1 MAASGYDRRM
11 RRFRFIVARENTQ
24 LYEYLVR
31 AMADVPEVE
40 VIVDRRGAPRRRG
53 GGTPPDERRVN
64 TRVDEGLRAF
74 GWAFA
79 KIERD

>member
-1 MAASGYDRRM
+1 M
-11 RRFRFIVARENTQ
+11 RRFRFIVARENAH

-31 AMADVPEVE
+31 AMAEVPEVE
-40 VIVDRRGAPRRRG
+40 VILDRRVGPRRRG

-64 TRVDEGLRAF
+64 TRVDEGLREF

-79 KIERD
+79 KIDRD

>member
-1 MAASGYDRRM
+1 V
-11 RRFRFIVARENTQ
+11 RRFRFIVGREHVQ

-31 AMADVPEVE
+31 SMADVPEIE
-40 VIVDRRGAPRRRG
+40 VILDRRGEHRRRG
-53 GGTPPDERRVN
+53 GGTPPSERRGPERRVQ
-64 TRVDEGLRAF
+64 TRVDEGLRTF

>member
-1 MAASGYDRRM
+1 M
-11 RRFRFIVARENTQ
+11 RRFRFIVVRENAQ

-31 AMADVPEVE
+31 SMADIPEVE
-40 VIVDRRGAPRRRG
+40 VILDCRVVPRRRG
-53 GGTPPDERRVN
+53 GGTLPDERRVN

>member
-1 MAASGYDRRM
+1 M

-31 AMADVPEVE
+31 SMADIPEVE
-40 VIVDRRGAPRRRG
+40 VILDRRVGPRRRG

-64 TRVDEGLRAF
+64 TRVDDGLRAF